1 MPANKLEPGWLQVA
15 PGQQLFQRRQ
25 AQGYHYLGLHPFA
38 ARAEPPGPRLGWSGN
53 VLVGL
58 CLLAVVFTSF
68 GPGSGFGLRSG
79 VDGQG
84 NTSVHTAAPKVAI
97 LGTTINLQGQPLA
110 EADAEAL
117 VQAQSEVASLDL
129 VAQPELESE
138 SAVESVSSA
147 ASGSELATEAQA
159 ESSPSAPALKA
170 VVAAAA
176 DQPPLAPPDI
186 EAEAQRLA
194 PSLNVGA
201 EVSASP
207 ESVDPAPKLADAEGG
222 TSSAVIVPATE
233 VAAAGERVIAPPPV
247 LATEESEA
255 LAVEPGSEQNDG
267 ADQRDQ
273 PGLEMAEQEA
283 NTSAAEAVVATA
295 SSAETGTIWQL
306 DDLNPVE
313 RGYYEALDFS
323 GHLYSSKS
331 ANRFI
336 IVDGKA
342 RAEREAINARTSIK
356 SITEDGV
363 VLLTEGTSV
372 FIDIAERLQ

>member
-15 PGQQLFQRRQ
+15 PGQQRFPRRQ
-25 AQGYHYLGLHPFA
+25 AQGYHHLGLHPFI
-38 ARAEPPGPRLGWSGN
+38 ARAEPPGPRIGWSGN

-68 GPGSGFGLRSG
+68 GPGSGFGLSSG
-79 VDGQG
+79 VDEQDK
-84 NTSVHTAAPKVAI
+84 TSVHTAAPKVAI
-97 LGTTINLQGQPLA
+97 LGTTINLQGQPLID
-110 EADAEAL
+110 ADAEAL

-147 ASGSELATEAQA
+147 TSGSELAAKAQA
-159 ESSPSAPALKA
+159 ESSPSTPALEA

-186 EAEAQRLA
+186 AAEAQRLA

-207 ESVDPAPKLADAEGG
+207 ESVDPAPELADAEGD
-222 TSSAVIVPATE
+222 TSSAVIVPAAE
-233 VAAAGERVIAPPPV
+233 VAAAGEKVIAPPPV
-247 LATEESEA
+247 LATEESA
-255 LAVEPGSEQNDG
+255 APAVEPGSEQNDG

-273 PGLEMAEQEA
+273 PGLEIAEQEA
-283 NTSAAEAVVATA
+283 NTSAAEA
-295 SSAETGTIWQL
+295 ETIWQL
-306 DDLNPVE
+306 EDLNPVE

>member
-1 MPANKLEPGWLQVA
+1 MPANRLEPGWLHVA
-15 PGQQLFQRRQ
+15 PGQQRLPRRQ

-38 ARAEPPGPRLGWSGN
+38 ARAEPPEPRLGWAGN
-53 VLVGL
+53 VMVGL

-68 GPGSGFGLRSG
+68 DSHLGFELRAG
-79 VDGQG
+79 VDEQDKA
-84 NTSVHTAAPKVAI
+84 SVRIATPKVAI

-110 EADAEAL
+110 ETDTEAL
-117 VQAQSEVASLDL
+117 VQAQTEVASLDL

-138 SAVESVSSA
+138 SAVEPVSNEA
-147 ASGSELATEAQA
+147 PGSELAAAAQA
-159 ESSPSAPALKA
+159 EASPSAPAPVVEA

-176 DQPPLAPPDI
+176 DQPASTPSYIA
-186 EAEAQRLA
+186 AEAQ
-194 PSLNVGA
+194 SLHGSA

-207 ESVDPAPKLADAEGG
+207 
-222 TSSAVIVPATE
+222 AVIAPAAE
-233 VAAAGERVIAPPPV
+233 AAAAEERVIAPPPV
-247 LATEESEA
+247 LATEESAA
-255 LAVEPGSEQNDG
+255 LAVELSPEQSEV
-267 ADQRDQ
+267 ADQQDQ
-273 PGLEMAEQEA
+273 PGLELADKEA
-283 NTSAAEAVVATA
+283 DTTAAEAVVATA
-295 SSAETGTIWQL
+295 AAAETIWQL

-372 FIDIAERLQ
+372 FIDIADRLQ